1 MCLAAGPGLVP
12 LLFGPRTEVEKL
24 PLLLVKG
31 KKGAKSSPELL
42 QVQSPVSAE
51 FGKVQSRTSSKA
63 EGGAGG
69 LLDAALWRA
78 ALKAFFGT
86 TQKGGDFL
94 VGMLLP
100 SEVSI
105 VPCIVPSSLSLLGGG
120 GGAFLGSG
128 AAL

>member
-24 PLLLVKG
+24 PLLLG
-31 KKGAKSSPELL
+31 SSSHLL
-42 QVQSPVSAE
+42 SAE

-63 EGGAGG
+63 GGGVGG
-69 LLDAALWRA
+69 LLDAALWMA
-78 ALKAFFGT
+78 ALKDFFGT
-86 TQKGGDFL
+86 THEGGDFL
-94 VGMLLP
+94 VGMFLP

-120 GGAFLGSG
+120 GGAFLGGG

>member
-1 MCLAAGPGLVP
+1 MCDSHRAFAVCLAAGPGLVP

-24 PLLLVKG
+24 PLLLG
-31 KKGAKSSPELL
+31 SSSHLL
-42 QVQSPVSAE
+42 SAE
-51 FGKVQSRTSSKA
+51 FGKVQSRTSPTA
-63 EGGAGG
+63 GGGVGG

-78 ALKAFFGT
+78 ALKDFFGT
-86 TQKGGDFL
+86 TQEGGDFL

-100 SEVSI
+100 SEVRI

-120 GGAFLGSG
+120 GGAFLGTG